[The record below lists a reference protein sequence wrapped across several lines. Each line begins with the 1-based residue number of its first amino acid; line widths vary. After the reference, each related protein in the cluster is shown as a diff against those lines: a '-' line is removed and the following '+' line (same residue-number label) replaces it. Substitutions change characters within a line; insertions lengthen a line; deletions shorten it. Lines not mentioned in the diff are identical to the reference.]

1 MKKLVF
7 LFTVLL
13 VFGAVSIFAQGGGGG
28 QRPSGGGQPSGGGG
42 QPSGGV
48 GQRPEG
54 MPPRQDSTGGQRGQ
68 RPEGAGNGQKPE
80 GAGNGQRPEG
90 AGNGQFDKRVLKDIG
105 LTNEQKSQI
114 KQIRKDAKTNN
125 TDPAAVRSQI
135 EGVLTAEQLEKIKAR
150 KNKNQPQPQPQ
161 PQQ

>member
-13 VFGAVSIFAQGGGGG
+13 VFGAGSVFAQRSGGGG
-28 QRPSGGGQPSGGGG
+28 QRPSGGGG
-42 QPSGGV
+42 QPSGGT

-54 MPPRQDSTGGQRGQ
+54 MPPRQDSAGGQRGQ
-68 RPEGAGNGQKPE
+68 RPE

-90 AGNGQFDKRVLKDIG
+90 AGNGQLKRELKDIG
-105 LTNEQKSQI
+105 LTDLQKDQI

-135 EGVLTAEQLEKIKAR
+135 EGVLTAEQMEKIKAR
-150 KNKNQPQPQPQ
+150 KNKNQPQQQPP

>member
-13 VFGAVSIFAQGGGGG
+13 VFGAGSVFAQRGGGGG
-28 QRPSGGGQPSGGGG
+28 QRPTGGGQPSGGA
-42 QPSGGV
+42 

-54 MPPRQDSTGGQRGQ
+54 MPPRQSDSTGQRGQ
-68 RPEGAGNGQKPE
+68 RPEGAGNGQRPE

-114 KQIRKDAKTNN
+114 KQIRKDAKANDA
-125 TDPAAVRSQI
+125 DPATVRSQI

>member
-13 VFGAVSIFAQGGGGG
+13 VFGAVSIFAQGGGG
-28 QRPSGGGQPSGGGG
+28 QRPSGGGQPSGG
-42 QPSGGV
+42 V
-48 GQRPEG
+48 GRPEG

-68 RPEGAGNGQKPE
+68 RPEGAGNSQRPE
-80 GAGNGQRPEG
+80 GVGNGQRPEG
-90 AGNGQFDKRVLKDIG
+90 AGNGQIDKRALKDIG
-105 LTNEQKSQI
+105 LTNEQKYQI

-161 PQQ
+161 PQ